1 MHGTAVNPLGVL
13 QRLSAGQV
21 PGGLIVVVLVEGVL
35 GVLVESVGGVDEN
48 VEITDVLSVAVEVI
62 SVAVVELSVTPG
74 DCGVES
80 GTVDDCVVE
89 SGTVDDCGV
98 ESGTVDDCGVESG
111 TVVETD
117 TVVVLLAGRSIF
129 E

>member
-35 GVLVESVGGVDEN
+35 GVLVESVGGVDDN

-80 GTVDDCVVE
+80 GTV
-89 SGTVDDCGV
+89 
-98 ESGTVDDCGVESG
+98 
-111 TVVETD
+111 VETD
-117 TVVVLLAGRSIF
+117 TVVVLLAVRSIF